1 METKLRTSK
10 EETCAAEAELEAVS
24 AELRSC
30 QERHEAEVVVS
41 AYNSKRRVKP
51 GGIGPGGDCAAK
63 AEE

>member
-1 METKLRTSK
+1 MRASK
-10 EETCAAEAELEAVS
+10 EETCAAEAELEEVS

-30 QERHEAEVVVS
+30 QERHEAEVVVA
-41 AYNSKRRVKP
+41 AYNSKRMVKA